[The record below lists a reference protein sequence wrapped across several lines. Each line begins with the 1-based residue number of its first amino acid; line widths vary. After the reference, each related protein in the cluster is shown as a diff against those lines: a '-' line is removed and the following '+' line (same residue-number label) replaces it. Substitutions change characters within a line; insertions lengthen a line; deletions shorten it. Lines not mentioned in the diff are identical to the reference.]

1 LVKFRR
7 APEAA
12 AGEGDGRL
20 HRHRLCDPWWADTA
34 PGLNVPEAIADVM
47 RDQLL
52 PMADIATTRLN

>member
-1 LVKFRR
+1 VALMVADFL
-7 APEAA
+7 AEAKA
-12 AGEGDGRL
+12 VNRTL
-20 HRHRLCDPWWADTA
+20 TSLCDPWWADTA